1 MVELKVQVSVVVGG
15 GNIFRGLEASAQ
27 GIERAVADYMGM
39 LATVINALALQD
51 AMEKAGVPTRVM
63 SAITM
68 NEVAEPYI
76 RRRAIRH
83 LEKGRVL
90 IFGAGTGSP
99 FFTTDTAAALRA
111 TEIGAEA
118 ILKGTKVDGIYD
130 RDPVLHPEAR
140 KFSRLT
146 YFEVIAKVPA
156 GHGHHR
162 GDHGHGAEHPH
173 RRLQTP
179 GTGKHEKSGARPGS
193 RHRGGEAR
201 AMKDDVLKETRR
213 KMDKVLEAMA
223 RDLSRV
229 RTGRASVALL
239 EGIKVDCY
247 GAVMPIAQVASLAAP
262 EPRLLTVQP
271 WDPTVL
277 SDIEKAILKS
287 DLGLTPMNDG
297 KIIRLPIPALTT
309 ERRKD
314 LVKMVKKMEEEAKV
328 ALRNVRREA
337 NEDLKEM
344 KKEKLLPEDEAH
356 KGQDEV
362 QKITDDYI
370 RKAEAQAAEKE
381 KEIMAF

>member
-1 MVELKVQVSVVVGG
+1 
-15 GNIFRGLEASAQ
+15 
-27 GIERAVADYMGM
+27 
-39 LATVINALALQD
+39 
-51 AMEKAGVPTRVM
+51 
-63 SAITM
+63 
-68 NEVAEPYI
+68 
-76 RRRAIRH
+76 
-83 LEKGRVL
+83 
-90 IFGAGTGSP
+90 
-99 FFTTDTAAALRA
+99 
-111 TEIGAEA
+111 
-118 ILKGTKVDGIYD
+118 
-130 RDPVLHPEAR
+130 
-140 KFSRLT
+140 
-146 YFEVIAKVPA
+146 
-156 GHGHHR
+156 
-162 GDHGHGAEHPH
+162 
-173 RRLQTP
+173 
-179 GTGKHEKSGARPGS
+179 
-193 RHRGGEAR
+193 
-201 AMKDDVLKETRR
+201 MKDDVLKETRR

-314 LVKMVKKMEEEAKV
+314 LVKQVKKMEEEAKV
-328 ALRNVRREA
+328 ALRNVRRDA

-344 KKEKLLPEDEAH
+344 KKEKLLAEDEAH

-362 QKITDDYI
+362 QKITDDFI
-370 RKAEAQAAEKE
+370 RKAEVQAGEKE